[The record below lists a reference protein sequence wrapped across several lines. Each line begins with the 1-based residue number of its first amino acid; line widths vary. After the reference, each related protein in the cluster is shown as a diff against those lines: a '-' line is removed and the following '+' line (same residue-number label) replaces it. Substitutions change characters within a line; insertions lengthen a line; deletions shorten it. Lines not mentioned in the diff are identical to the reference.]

1 MVPMMQMTEG
11 LVPEPEMEFENWREL
26 AACVRLDEGEVDFF
40 PDPEDVGAIAVA
52 KAVCATC
59 PVAEECLAYAIET
72 NQSEGIWGGLTAKE
86 RARLRRRWLERM
98 RRAS

>member
-1 MVPMMQMTEG
+1 MDRTNAGVVPD
-11 LVPEPEMEFENWREL
+11 LNVDYENWREG
-26 AACVRLDEGEVDFF
+26 AACLRLDEGEVNFF
-40 PDPEDVGAIAVA
+40 PDPEDVAAIATA

-72 NQSEGIWGGLTAKE
+72 NQSEGIWGGTTPKE
-86 RARLRRRWLERM
+86 RARLRRRWLEQI

>member
-1 MVPMMQMTEG
+1 MIQMTEG
-11 LVPEPEMEFENWREL
+11 LVPEPDMDHPSWREL
-26 AACVRLDEGEVDFF
+26 AACLRLEEGEVDFF

-72 NQSEGIWGGLTAKE
+72 NQSEGIWGGLTPKE
-86 RARLRRRWLERM
+86 RARLRRRWLEQI

>member
-1 MVPMMQMTEG
+1 MIHVNPGAMPDLEADY
-11 LVPEPEMEFENWREL
+11 ENWREG
-26 AACVRLDEGEVDFF
+26 AACLRLEQGEVDFF
-40 PDPEDVGAIAVA
+40 PDPEDVAAIATA

-72 NQSEGIWGGLTAKE
+72 NQSEGIWGGLLPKE
-86 RARLRRRWLERM
+86 RARLRRRWLEEI